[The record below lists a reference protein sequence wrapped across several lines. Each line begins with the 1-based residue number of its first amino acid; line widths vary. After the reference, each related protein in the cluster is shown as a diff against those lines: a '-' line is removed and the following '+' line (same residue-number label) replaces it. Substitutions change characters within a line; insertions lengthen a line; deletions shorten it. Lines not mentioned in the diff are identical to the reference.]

1 MLELY
6 LLICTDRLYVY
17 EKNMNI
23 QSFDGNPYFE
33 YEPSKVAPAV
43 DELIAILVENNNLSG
58 VDELRFLLVESSE
71 QVRNEV
77 VAGKLADNLIRRYPL
92 TEAIERAI
100 TDMGRDKKNHME
112 LGLNYDGHSYN
123 IEQGIIKEK
132 EFDLLSLTIEPSVL
146 LKYVA

>member
-6 LLICTDRLYVY
+6 LLICIDRLYVY

-23 QSFDGNPYFE
+23 QSFDGNPYFK

-43 DELIAILVENNNLSG
+43 DGLIAALVENNNLSG